1 MTDAGVS
8 EGGVHDSARPRLPGE
23 LVMWVLIAS
32 ELAVFGAALLIF
44 LVLRLGDVEGFAAAQ
59 AQLHR
64 LSAGL
69 NTVVLVTSGYGAACA
84 VGAARRG
91 DRAAVRRWLG
101 GAALLGAVFLLL
113 KGVEYA
119 DAARQGLGLETHVFF
134 TFYWL
139 LTLFHAAHVVAGMVI
154 LGLVA
159 IRAGAE
165 AVEAGAQFWHMVD
178 LVWVLLFPVIYLLR

>member
-1 MTDAGVS
+1 MTEAGAS
-8 EGGVHDSARPRLPGE
+8 DPARPRLPGE

>member
-1 MTDAGVS
+1 MTDAGQS
-8 EGGVHDSARPRLPGE
+8 EGMGDPARPRLPGE

-59 AQLHR
+59 GQLHR

>member
-1 MTDAGVS
+1 MTEAAASDA
-8 EGGVHDSARPRLPGE
+8 ARPRLPGE

-32 ELAVFGAALLIF
+32 ELAVFGAAVLIF